1 MISVALIPKSVF
13 LLWPLPYILDLYLQM
28 PTRNSHLDIHHWHY
42 HKTKIELIILFSPP
56 AGHRGRC
63 ELWILKWRFM
73 PTLNLSRSSQASYK
87 PWKPTLANL
96 GKVDLEGD
104 RVAHAMVRRE
114 GQGTRFGKRA
124 GKWPPRACT
133 AVTTVT
139 LGPEHSLGWC
149 LLAGMRMVLIHLK

>member
-1 MISVALIPKSVF
+1 
-13 LLWPLPYILDLYLQM
+13 
-28 PTRNSHLDIHHWHY
+28 
-42 HKTKIELIILFSPP
+42 
-56 AGHRGRC
+56 
-63 ELWILKWRFM
+63 M

-139 LGPEHSLGWC
+139 LGPEHSLG
-149 LLAGMRMVLIHLK
+149 